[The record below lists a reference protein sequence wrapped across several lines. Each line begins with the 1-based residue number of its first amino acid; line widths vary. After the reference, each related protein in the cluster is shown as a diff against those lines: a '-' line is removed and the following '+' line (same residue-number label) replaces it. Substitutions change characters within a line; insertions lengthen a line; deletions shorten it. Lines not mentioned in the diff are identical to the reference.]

1 MAFEIERLKQTID
14 ELQSQ
19 IKQQQ
24 TTINEYKKQNELLQQ
39 EVDKLTQI
47 NNDLI
52 TENKTFKNKI
62 IELEAEKIQMN
73 EEWEKDLQTFSEIFN
88 ENDYLNKRVNEL
100 EMSYNTINNELKR
113 MKQKFIVS
121 DLSSFMNLYGKI
133 MERGDIKI
141 IQKQLF
147 NETGLKY
154 TETKLKDELTEMG
167 YQITKINRT
176 GVSYYVSKSVK
187 GFLYINQ
194 LNKHIDTDIY
204 KVGRTVDMR
213 QRMKEY
219 KQHNSGANVLV
230 CKPVSNQFKAE
241 VKLLSLLNEAVENN
255 LLKHDTTGKEY
266 FSGSFDFI
274 KNIYDQVV
282 EEFADEND
290 DE

>member
-14 ELQSQ
+14 ELRTE
-19 IKQQQ
+19 I
-24 TTINEYKKQNELLQQ
+24 
-39 EVDKLTQI
+39 DRLTQI

-52 TENKTFKNKI
+52 TENKTFKTKI
-62 IELEAEKIQMN
+62 IELEADKIKLN
-73 EEWEKDLQTFSEIFN
+73 EEWENDLQTFSEIFN
-88 ENDYLNKRVNEL
+88 ENDYLNKRVDEL
-100 EMSYNTINNELKR
+100 EMSFNTINNELKR

-121 DLSSFMNLYGKI
+121 DLNSFMNLYGKI
-133 MERGDIKI
+133 MERGDIKV

-147 NETGLKY
+147 NETGLNY
-154 TETKLKDELTEMG
+154 TETKLKDELAEMG
-167 YQITKINRT
+167 YQITHINRT

-194 LNKHIDTDIY
+194 LNKHIDTNIY
-204 KVGRTVDMR
+204 KIGRTVDMR
-213 QRMKEY
+213 LRLKTY
-219 KQHNSGANVLV
+219 KQQDGGANVLV

-241 VKLLSLLNEAVENN
+241 AKLLLLLNEAVENN

-266 FSGSFDFI
+266 FSGSLDFI
-274 KNIYDQVV
+274 KNIYDKVV